1 MREMRDR
8 ILAEGWR
15 KAEGQ
20 LNFSTKRVE
29 LAGRADGRF
38 SLFFRRTDAVPDSL
52 F

>member
-29 LAGRADGRF
+29 LAG
-38 SLFFRRTDAVPDSL
+38 LPDQKL
-52 F
+52 EA